1 MLFFALALANLAFF
15 AWWRYGPP
23 ADAADTAPL
32 MRQIE
37 PEKLKVLGPADLP
50 PPTAAKSE
58 KLAPTTLTGTGRCME
73 WGSFTLAD
81 AARAELAL
89 EPLALGPR
97 LTRRR
102 TEEPTSWWVFIPS
115 QGSRQSALKKVAEI
129 KELGVQDYFVV
140 QEEGE
145 HRWSVSLGIYRSED
159 AAQARLSALRNQG
172 VSDARVGARD
182 NVVPKVWLQVNSVDA
197 PLQARLRVLARQIEG
212 SELKD
217 CP

>member
-58 KLAPTTLTGTGRCME
+58 KLGPSSAGTGRCIE

-89 EPLALGPR
+89 EPLAPPGKNGLER
-97 LTRRR
+97 D
-102 TEEPTSWWVFIPS
+102 VI
-115 QGSRQSALKKVAEI
+115 
-129 KELGVQDYFVV
+129 
-140 QEEGE
+140 
-145 HRWSVSLGIYRSED
+145 
-159 AAQARLSALRNQG
+159 
-172 VSDARVGARD
+172 RVGDVRRS
-182 NVVPKVWLQVNSVDA
+182 PHSGES
-197 PLQARLRVLARQIEG
+197 R
-212 SELKD
+212 
-217 CP
+217 